1 MEKMLVCKNLK
12 KKYLNKTAVEDITL
26 QLEQGRIY
34 ALLGPNGSG
43 KTTFMKMVAGLVKPN
58 QGELLYKGQ
67 PIGIASKKEVAY
79 MSTESYFYSFMTVED
94 VGRYYADFFEDFDL
108 EKYRQM
114 VHEMELELN
123 DKVNKLSS
131 GMVAKVKL
139 AVTLSRKAKLY
150 LLDEPLNGIDL
161 IAREKVIS
169 TILSVAT
176 EDNTIVVSSHLVD
189 ELETVVDGVIFI
201 KSGKNVLDGD
211 AEAIREEQGKSIV
224 DIYKEIYG

>member
-108 EKYRQM
+108 EKYQQM